1 MRSVLKEFAH
11 EGKNKDG
18 SPNGKFTVD
27 RSGASA
33 LGLRVLQD
41 DFGMDAIKANAH
53 LDQYFDSA
61 WKHFDVMASGHV
73 DAGMMPSFVRF
84 LGGNQSGANVSSL

>member
-1 MRSVLKEFAH
+1 
-11 EGKNKDG
+11 
-18 SPNGKFTVD
+18 
-27 RSGASA
+27 
-33 LGLRVLQD
+33 
-41 DFGMDAIKANAH
+41 MDAIKANAH